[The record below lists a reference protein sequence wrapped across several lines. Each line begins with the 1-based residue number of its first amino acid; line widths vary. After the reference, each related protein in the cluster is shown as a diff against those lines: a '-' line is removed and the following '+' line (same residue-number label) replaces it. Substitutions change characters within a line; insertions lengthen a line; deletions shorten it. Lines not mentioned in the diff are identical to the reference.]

1 LHVGLLNLAKD
12 DESFPPLMLGKISPS
27 LAVEVIYIT
36 FLKNP
41 RFEST
46 YLKIRL
52 VGDCISVGMFCDKY
66 IFMVLLNF
74 RQLKLCTWP
83 PLLKMAN
90 VHKN

>member
-1 LHVGLLNLAKD
+1 MHVDLLNLAKD
-12 DESFPPLMLGKISPS
+12 DESFPPLISISPS
-27 LAVEVIYIT
+27 LD
-36 FLKNP
+36 
-41 RFEST
+41 
-46 YLKIRL
+46 
-52 VGDCISVGMFCDKY
+52 GDCISVGMFCDKY